1 MSIAHIFQF
10 TIQEF
15 HFQLSVSLIR
25 CVCQTATFNYLMLT
39 NVLFFRT
46 LPLRMLRVPPLWSWM
61 IQWLEIY
68 LCTLWQCLGMDCL
81 LFSTLKDY
89 LHKLTSF
96 QGIIPSRTFLSLPYE
111 TAFFIIKQERGS
123 EKQTHANDGGVE
135 KNDENISYFVISFVF
150 SLSTRPPRVRVCET
164 PRCFIFVAVVDDLR
178 ENRS

>member
-1 MSIAHIFQF
+1 MSIVHIFQF
-10 TIQEF
+10 TIQGF

-96 QGIIPSRTFLSLPYE
+96 QGIIPPRTFLCLSYE
-111 TAFFIIKQERGS
+111 TAFFYNKARARER
-123 EKQTHANDGGVE
+123 EANGVE
-135 KNDENISYFVISFVF
+135 KNDEDISLFVIAFVF
-150 SLSTRPPRVRVCET
+150 SLSTRPPRVYVCET
-164 PRCFIFVAVVDDLR
+164 PRCFLFVAVVDDLR

>member
-96 QGIIPSRTFLSLPYE
+96 QGIIPPRTFLCLSYE
-111 TAFFIIKQERGS
+111 TAFFYNKARAREREANARERWRSG
-123 EKQTHANDGGVE
+123 EKWWRHFLIRN
-135 KNDENISYFVISFVF
+135 FVCFFFIHSASSRLRLWNP
-150 SLSTRPPRVRVCET
+150 SLL
-164 PRCFIFVAVVDDLR
+164 FICCCGRRSQR
-178 ENRS
+178 E